1 MLGVLFGR
9 RQKRGGPPPAQ
20 RFAPVSSPNQPQL
33 HRIDYEMM
41 VKGSVC
47 QRRSGVVRQYG
58 VTVNGATRLVTSGD
72 VVDGETYNALLAAGA
87 IRPAPARTD
96 GEAPQTPEPAG
107 PGSPRRSEE

>member
-9 RQKRGGPPPAQ
+9 RQKRGGPPAQ
-20 RFAPVSSPNQPQL
+20 RFAAVSSPNQPQL
-33 HRIDYEMM
+33 HRINYEMM

-72 VVDGETYNALLAAGA
+72 VVDGETYNALLAARA

-96 GEAPQTPEPAG
+96 GEAPQTPEAAG
-107 PGSPRRSEE
+107 AGSPQCSEE

>member
-9 RQKRGGPPPAQ
+9 RQKRTGASASQ
-20 RFAPVSSPNQPQL
+20 RFAAVCSPDQPQL

-47 QRRSGVVRQYG
+47 RRRSGVVRQYG

-87 IRPAPARTD
+87 IWPARARTD
-96 GEAPQTPEPAG
+96 VDGPQPPEGAG
-107 PGSPRRSEE
+107 ACPPQGSEE

>member
-1 MLGVLFGR
+1 MCGVLFGR
-9 RQKRGGPPPAQ
+9 RQKRGGPPAQ
-20 RFAPVSSPNQPQL
+20 RFAAVSSLDQPRL

-47 QRRSGVVRQYG
+47 RRRSRVVRQYG

-72 VVDGETYNALLAAGA
+72 VVDAETYNALLAAGA

-96 GEAPQTPEPAG
+96 GREPQTPEEAG
-107 PGSPRRSEE
+107 AGRPHGSEE